1 MTCILAQG
9 QRAPVNATT
18 HIPAFSAGFE
28 DGVATLATYSCVVV
42 IDLRAFSTSETP
54 GDSQLEDE
62 DDEDEEELYAAL
74 YALRYG
80 DAIHNT
86 LRRAFVPRQ
95 VTASECAYVG
105 KCKDTTGA
113 LCKAKWQSKECTP
126 DSANL
131 VNGIANGCV
140 NCDED
145 EDGSWCMP
153 EGGGESCYCSS
164 EKLA

>member
-1 MTCILAQG
+1 MASFTHA
-9 QRAPVNATT
+9 AATVDATT

-62 DDEDEEELYAAL
+62 EDEDEEELYAAL

-86 LRRAFVPRQ
+86 LRRSLLPNRP
-95 VTASECAYVG
+95 
-105 KCKDTTGA
+105 
-113 LCKAKWQSKECTP
+113 AKT
-126 DSANL
+126 SACL
-131 VNGIANGCV
+131 
-140 NCDED
+140 
-145 EDGSWCMP
+145 
-153 EGGGESCYCSS
+153 
-164 EKLA
+164 

>member
-54 GDSQLEDE
+54 GGSQLE
-62 DDEDEEELYAAL
+62 DEDEEELYAAL

-86 LRRAFVPRQ
+86 LRRALVPNRPMKTSE
-95 VTASECAYVG
+95 TAC
-105 KCKDTTGA
+105 
-113 LCKAKWQSKECTP
+113 L
-126 DSANL
+126 L
-131 VNGIANGCV
+131 
-140 NCDED
+140 
-145 EDGSWCMP
+145 
-153 EGGGESCYCSS
+153 
-164 EKLA
+164 